1 MNDVALDFNQVWKKF
16 KMGERYDSLRDL
28 IPGMAKRIFSRNN
41 QIELGEREF
50 WALKDV
56 YFQVKRGEAIGI
68 IGPNGAGK
76 STILKLL
83 SGILR
88 PNKGEIK
95 VNGRLSALIEVSAGF
110 HPDLTGRENVY
121 LNGSILGMKRKEID
135 KRLDEIVEF
144 SGISEFIDTPVKRYS
159 SGMHARLGFSVAA
172 HINPDIL
179 VVDEVL
185 SVGDLQFQKKCIDKM
200 LSLKKRGVP
209 IVFVSH
215 NLQSIQ
221 MLCNRA
227 FFLKNGQI
235 FKNGDVSDVLNEY
248 LFSGQATTK
257 FDNGVIISNTACFNY
272 YGERSNVF
280 QAGEKAIIKFNLK
293 VNKPMNE
300 YLLGFLIRRTSDG
313 FLACDYNLPLSSIED
328 ENNNIN
334 ISLEKNVRL
343 DFQVNLLKGLYTVSL
358 HIYHNPSQ
366 RHVYWVSNILHFSV
380 EERISWEGVS
390 YLNPELCSE

>member
-1 MNDVALDFNQVWKKF
+1 MNDIALECNQIWKKF
-16 KMGERYDSLRDL
+16 KMGERYDSLRDM
-28 IPGMAKRIFSRNN
+28 IPGTIKRIFSRNN
-41 QIELGEREF
+41 QKELDEKEF
-50 WALKDV
+50 WAIKDIT
-56 YFQVKRGEAIGI
+56 FQVNRGEAVGI

-110 HPDLTGRENVY
+110 HPDLTGRENIY

-135 KRLDEIVEF
+135 KRLDDIVEF
-144 SGISEFIDTPVKRYS
+144 SGIREFIDTPVKRYS
-159 SGMHARLGFSVAA
+159 SGMHARLGFAVAA

-179 VVDEVL
+179 LVDEVL

-200 LSLKKRGVP
+200 LSLKKQGVP

-215 NLQSIQ
+215 NLQSVQ

-235 FKNGDVSDVLNEY
+235 FKQGNVSDVLNEY
-248 LFSGQATTK
+248 LFSGQATTEI
-257 FDNGVIISNTACFNY
+257 DNGVLISNITCFTYNR
-272 YGERSNVF
+272 EKSNVF
-280 QAGEKAIIKFNLK
+280 QAGEKAFITFNLK
-293 VNKPMNE
+293 VNKPHNE
-300 YLLGFLIRRTSDG
+300 YLLGFLIRRTTDG
-313 FLACDYNLPLSSIED
+313 FLACDYNLPLSCIE
-328 ENNNIN
+328 ENNSTF
-334 ISLEKNVRL
+334 SLENKVRL

-358 HIYHNPSQ
+358 HLYHNPSR
-366 RHVYWVSNILHFSV
+366 RHEFWVSNILHFSV

-390 YLNPELCSE
+390 YLDPKLCSE